1 MSIQPLLVRDLECN
15 RSLLMLPTKCC
26 QNLRIERRQ
35 RAEGRGQKD
44 RLTGD
49 SDSPL
54 NVDHQNKVFGGGF
67 KPKKVEGERT
77 AEPSAFCL
85 CSAASSAFQGGSL
98 GNICKEVQPYK
109 FLSTN
114 RSLVFLHSKPYSIPK
129 KVCT

>member
-1 MSIQPLLVRDLECN
+1 MTV
-15 RSLLMLPTKCC
+15 
-26 QNLRIERRQ
+26 QNKTACGRVLERRQ

-67 KPKKVEGERT
+67 RPKKVEGERT

-98 GNICKEVQPYK
+98 GKIVAGNSGAIAP
-109 FLSTN
+109 F
-114 RSLVFLHSKPYSIPK
+114 
-129 KVCT
+129 KVCRTISALWFLPARQKIFLAAQIVGNDR